1 MRQNSY
7 ITMHFNTGFVT
18 HNLAGRVPR
27 CSVLKVNFLN
37 VRFRFIS
44 CRYLSL
50 ITTTE
55 DEFIPFVLF
64 CFWLFHFCFID
75 DFFLSAATD
84 VLLSIKLF
92 CFICLFCFCDEI
104 LSGRNR
110 VFFTLSRHQRFR
122 VKARMISRM

>member
-7 ITMHFNTGFVT
+7 IRMYFNTGFVT

-64 CFWLFHFCFID
+64 VFDYFIFVSSMT
-75 DFFLSAATD
+75 FFFPLAATD
-84 VLLSIKLF
+84 VLLSKKKYRR
-92 CFICLFCFCDEI
+92 
-104 LSGRNR
+104 LSSRE
-110 VFFTLSRHQRFR
+110 TL
-122 VKARMISRM
+122 IT